1 MSGLVKPKQYDWKD
15 SNLAMFGSEDEKQVS
30 YRSNKVLNVWNER
43 NPQYITDNIY
53 NVDFCFI

>member
-30 YRSNKVLNVWNER
+30 YQSNKVLNV
-43 NPQYITDNIY
+43 
-53 NVDFCFI
+53 